1 MGKLVVSEFI
11 SLDGVIEDPGGGE
24 STDFG
29 GWTFQF
35 PAPEGQVAKWE
46 ELVAADAQLLG
57 RVTYEGFAEAWPA
70 MVEVTGEFGAKMNG
84 MPKFVVSTTLDTAAW
99 NNSTVVNGDLAAI
112 VADLK
117 ARFSRC
123 GRRVPPR
130 DLPDRPGAGQEALQ
144 GRRSADHPRA
154 GGIALPRTR
163 RPAARLSAGPLIT
176 GYAHEKAPR
185 SHGSRGSSRV
195 RPEGF
200 EA

>member
-35 PAPEGQVAKWE
+35 PAPEGQVVKWE

-70 MVEVTGEFGAKMNG
+70 MAEVTGEFGAKMNG
-84 MPKFVVSTTLDTAAW
+84 MPKFVVSTTLDTATW
-99 NNSTVVNGDLAAI
+99 NNSTVVNGDLAEI

-117 ARFSRC
+117 ARFSGDILVSGSATLVDELRALDVVDEY
-123 GRRVPPR
+123 RLAIYPIV
-130 DLPDRPGAGQEALQ
+130 LGQGKKLFKD
-144 GRRSADHPRA
+144 G
-154 GGIALPRTR
+154 ALPTTLALAESRSLGPDVLLHVY
-163 RPAARLSAGPLIT
+163 RP
-176 GYAHEKAPR
+176 
-185 SHGSRGSSRV
+185 V
-195 RPEGF
+195 R
-200 EA
+200 